1 MPSSPLSLPAA
12 PPSLKAIGHY
22 LKTANEHETR
32 DPVITYWCRLSALQN
47 GLKLD
52 KKSKEALALLL
63 PLMDWLEKEK
73 KVMSAEE
80 AVTNEVVAS
89 AHVENYAVK
98 LFLWADKED
107 RASHFNKNVVKSFY
121 SCGILFD
128 VLTICTQSELTPE
141 NAHMRKYAKWKAAY
155 IHNCLKNGETPIPG
169 PMEGDDEDAV
179 GGVPESG
186 FADPG
191 LEPQIPSI
199 SDSQPIP
206 APRSKP
212 SQEPVIPAP
221 VPQVPVLP
229 QIPQVPGSSVKMSP
243 DINAKAQKY
252 CKYATSALDYD
263 DSATAILNLT
273 KALKLL
279 QTGEDN

>member
-1 MPSSPLSLPAA
+1 MPASPLTLPAV
-12 PPSLKAIGHY
+12 PPTLKSIGHY
-22 LKTANEHETR
+22 LKTANEHENR

-73 KVMSAEE
+73 KVMSNEE

-121 SCGILFD
+121 SAGILFD

-141 NAHMRKYAKWKAAY
+141 NAHMRKYSKWKAAY

-169 PMEGDDEDAV
+169 PMEGDD
-179 GGVPESG
+179 GPGVSEASENTRSSE
-186 FADPG
+186 
-191 LEPQIPSI
+191 LQEPQIPEAS
-199 SDSQPIP
+199 SSQPTP

-212 SQEPVIPAP
+212 IMEAVIPP
-221 VPQVPVLP
+221 TIPQGPVLP
-229 QIPQVPGSSVKMSP
+229 QVPQASGSSVNLTP
-243 DINAKAQKY
+243 DMTSKAQKY
-252 CKYATSALDYD
+252 CKFAVSALDYD
-263 DSATAILNLT
+263 DSSTAILNLT

-279 QTGEDN
+279 QTGEDS